1 MPLASGQVF
10 AGFTIVRLV
19 SIGGMGEV
27 YLAAHPRLPREDAL
41 KVLPQTVSADNEFR
55 QRFILEADMA
65 ATLWHP
71 HIVGVHDRGEFEDR
85 LWISMDYVDGH
96 DAARLLHDV
105 YPSGM
110 PADDVIEI
118 IAAVGDALD
127 YAHQRKLLHRDV
139 KPANI
144 LITGNQGT
152 KRRIMLTDFGIARRA
167 DEVNGLT
174 STNITVGSMSYTA
187 PEQLLGQMLD
197 GRADQ
202 YSLAATAYRLF
213 TGSPPYAHSNPAVVI
228 SHHLSSPVPK
238 LAATKPELTVF
249 DPVMAKGLAKD
260 PKDRY
265 DSCHDF
271 ATALAEAA
279 ASTTA
284 TLKMPALARPP
295 AVGPMATPHAVSR
308 PMPVPP
314 RPMPP
319 SNPHSPWP
327 APPAEPP
334 WAVAEP
340 HRKRP
345 INPMPPPS
353 TTFGP
358 PPPPFI
364 APRKKPRGKRKVLLI
379 AGAIAAVVLLVGGVT
394 LAVTSGGN
402 QPTSGPD
409 TTTAASAPSLTAAST
424 PSQPPGH
431 SYTIA
436 DYIHDNKFAEISIHR
451 GDAGA
456 PVFTMPTPP
465 PWADAGTRTPA
476 WAYSAIVNDSVT
488 PTDPPSA
495 ISLISKLVGDV
506 DTDKLLEFA
515 PSELQNL
522 SEYEPVGSVT
532 RGNLNGFPSVSL
544 GGSYV
549 KDGRRRAI
557 TQKTVTVPAPGGAFV
572 LQINADSLYRDMSSL
587 TDINKIIDAQ
597 ATIAMH

>member
-19 SIGGMGEV
+19 GTGGMGEV

-55 QRFILEADMA
+55 QRFIREADMA

-71 HIVGVHDRGEFEDR
+71 HIVGVHDRGEFEGR

-110 PADDVIEI
+110 PADDVVEI

-144 LITGNQGT
+144 LITGKQGT

-213 TGSPPYAHSNPAVVI
+213 TGAPPYAHSNPAVVI

-238 LAATKPELTVF
+238 LAATKPELAVF

-271 ATALAEAA
+271 ANALAEAA

-284 TLKMPALARPP
+284 TLKMPALAPP
-295 AVGPMATPHAVSR
+295 PPVGPVAAPHAS
-308 PMPVPP
+308 PMPMTP
-314 RPMPP
+314 RPMSP
-319 SNPHSPWP
+319 SNPQSPWP
-327 APPAEPP
+327 TPPSEPP

-340 HRKRP
+340 HRKP
-345 INPMPPPS
+345 PTNSMPPRS

-358 PPPPFI
+358 PPLPYIGPP
-364 APRKKPRGKRKVLLI
+364 KKPRSKRKVLLI
-379 AGAIAAVVLLVGGVT
+379 AGAIAAVVLIVGGVT
-394 LAVTSGGN
+394 LAVMSGGD
-402 QPTSGPD
+402 QPTPGPN
-409 TTTAASAPSLTAAST
+409 TTSAASSTSLTTAST
-424 PSQPPGH
+424 PLQPPGH

-436 DYIHDNKFAEISIHR
+436 DYIRDNKIAETSIHR

-465 PWADAGTRTPA
+465 PWADAATRTPA

-495 ISLISKLVGDV
+495 ISLISKLVGNV

-515 PSELQNL
+515 PNELQNL
-522 SEYEPVGSVT
+522 AEYEPVGSVT

-557 TQKTVTVPAPGGAFV
+557 TQKTVTIPIRGGAFV
-572 LQINADSLYRDMSSL
+572 LQINADSLYRDMNSL
-587 TDINKIIDAQ
+587 TDINKVIDAQ
-597 ATIAMH
+597 ATVVMP